1 MGIAEELASE
11 LGSKEAFSIGS
22 ISVNEAVVVT
32 WIIMA
37 VILLLALI
45 FTANLQVKNL
55 GKRQLLL
62 ESVIQWA
69 TDFFEGIV
77 GKHGKPYIPYLL
89 TVLLYLA
96 FANISGIFGFTPPT
110 KDLNVTAGMAILSIL
125 LVEYAGLKKKGLKGW
140 LKSFTEPVI
149 VITPINILEI
159 FIRPLSLC
167 MRLFG
172 NMFGGFIIVK
182 LVEVVAPLI
191 VPIPLN
197 FYFDIFD
204 GLLQAYVFAFLT
216 SLYLSEQLE

>member
-22 ISVNEAVVVT
+22 ISVSEAILVT
-32 WIIMA
+32 WVIMA
-37 VILLLALI
+37 VMVILSI
-45 FTANLQVKNL
+45 FLTRNLRVQNV
-55 GKRQLLL
+55 GKRQLIL
-62 ESVIQWA
+62 ESIMQWA
-69 TDFFEGIV
+69 MDFFEGIV

-89 TVLLYLA
+89 TVLFYLA
-96 FANISGIFGFTPPT
+96 FANVSGIFGFTPPT

-125 LVEYAGLKKKGLKGW
+125 VVEYAGFKKRGFRGW
-140 LKSFTEPVI
+140 LKSFTQPVAI
-149 VITPINILEI
+149 ITPINILEL

-172 NMFGGFIIVK
+172 NMLGGFIIVK
-182 LVEVVAPLI
+182 LVEVVAPVI

-216 SLYLSEQLE
+216 SLYLSEQVE

>member
-22 ISVNEAVVVT
+22 ISVSEAVVVT

-45 FTANLQVKNL
+45 LTANLQVKNL

-89 TVLLYLA
+89 TVLFYLA
-96 FANISGIFGFTPPT
+96 FANISGMFGFTPPT

-125 LVEYAGLKKKGLKGW
+125 MVEYAGFKKKGWKGW

-149 VITPINILEI
+149 VITPINILEL

-172 NMFGGFIIVK
+172 NMLGGFIIVK